1 MLDDLAASEQGSP
14 ARLFNEWRLAVAMLT
29 EAERRGA
36 PYQELVRLSE
46 QVIRTRNVLAL
57 DRQAIGLALP
67 AAMVRHIELDEDL
80 LLQRDDRSWV
90 AE

>member
-1 MLDDLAASEQGSP
+1 MLEDLAASEQGGP
-14 ARLFNEWRLAVAMLT
+14 ARVFNDWRLAVAMLT

-36 PYQELVRLSE
+36 PYEELVRLSE

-57 DRQAIGLALP
+57 DRQAFGLELP
-67 AAMVRHIELDEDL
+67 ATMIRHIELDEDL
-80 LLQRDDRSWV
+80 LHQPDDRSW